1 MMKNNNNE
9 EMFLIGMSCT
19 MLALMG
25 FMVIALF
32 PSWWTVVTIMVA
44 VGVAGKSFEKHY
56 NIDLNDFFEAEE
68 EL

>member
-1 MMKNNNNE
+1 MKNNNNE
-9 EMFLIGMSCT
+9 YMFLIGMSCT

-32 PSWWTVVTIMVA
+32 PSWWTVITIMVA
-44 VGVAGKSFEKHY
+44 VGVAGKKFGDIY
-56 NIDLNDFFEAEE
+56 NIDLNDLFEAEE